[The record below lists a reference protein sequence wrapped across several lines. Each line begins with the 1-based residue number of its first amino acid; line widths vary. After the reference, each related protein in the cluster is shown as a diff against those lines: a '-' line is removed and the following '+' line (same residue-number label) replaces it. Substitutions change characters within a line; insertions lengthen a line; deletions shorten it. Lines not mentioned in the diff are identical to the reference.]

1 MPAPRLHGQFDDC
14 EEHTDRGQKSLGAL
28 SVLLMLLHAP
38 FKIGDAPTIA
48 IAHEPGYLLV
58 KHAEVAEYL
67 GFEFIHHP
75 HSLAPLGTP
84 YSWSSPTVH
93 ESSCRLMNNAVESA
107 E

>member
-1 MPAPRLHGQFDDC
+1 MPTPRLHGHFDDC

-28 SVLLMLLHAP
+28 SVLLMLLHTP

-48 IAHEPGYLLV
+48 IAHEPGHLLL

-75 HSLAPLGTP
+75 HSLDSIGHTLFLVIANRSRIELQ
-84 YSWSSPTVH
+84 VD
-93 ESSCRLMNNAVESA
+93 EQCR
-107 E
+107 